1 MQEDFEIIKPEAQH
15 KKSDTAKVIGLV
27 AAFLTVA
34 LISVLLTF
42 SLTVNYFHTAPNNE
56 YRDLALLKKY
66 IDQYSYYDADHDAM
80 LEAALKAYAS
90 STGDRYTVYYDT
102 EEFAALAE
110 DNEGRYVG
118 IGVTVKEVEI
128 VYMGESIRI
137 IEIVK
142 VADNSPASEAK
153 LLVGDM
159 IYSLYENGEEIF
171 ANDVGKDAFSSMIRG
186 EEGTYAEISVLRP
199 SENGYDKIDVT
210 LQRRKVENKSVEYA
224 SAANEPTVGV
234 VTVSQFDL
242 NTPVLLSEAFGAFAK
257 RGINKVVIDLR
268 DNPGGDL
275 NSVIACA
282 SYFVNEGDVIISAE
296 DNANNVVTYKALSRT
311 YGASY
316 SSCNV
321 AKNDIGKFKDFEIA
335 VLVNGNTASAAELL
349 TAVFRDYE
357 LATVIGENTFG
368 KGTMQTIYSLERY
381 GLEGGIK
388 ITTSV
393 YFPPCGENYDGVG
406 IAPDI
411 VVNKIDGE
419 VDNQLLAAIDEL
431 TK

>member
-1 MQEDFEIIKPEAQH
+1 MQEDFEIINPEVRSKKPNTP
-15 KKSDTAKVIGLV
+15 KRIGLV
-27 AAFLTVA
+27 AAFFAVA

-90 STGDRYTVYYDT
+90 STGDRYTVYYNA
-102 EEFAALAE
+102 EEFAALTE

-118 IGVTVKEVEI
+118 IGVTVGEAEA
-128 VYMGESIRI
+128 VYLNESVTL

-142 VADNSPASEAK
+142 VAEESPASEVG

-171 ANDVGKDAFSSMIRG
+171 ADDVGMEVLSSMIRG
-186 EEGTYAEISVLRP
+186 EEGTYVELSILRP

-210 LQRRKVENKSVEYA
+210 LQRRKVENKSVDYA
-224 SAANEPTVGV
+224 VAESEPTIGV

-242 NTPVLLSEAFGAFAK
+242 NTPVLLSKAFESFSK
-257 RGINKVVIDLR
+257 QEINKIIIDLR

-282 SYFVNEGDVIISAE
+282 SCFVSENDVIISAE
-296 DNANNVVTYKALSRT
+296 DNSGNVITYKALPRT
-311 YGASY
+311 YGPSY

-321 AKNDIGKFKDFEIA
+321 AKSDIGKFKGFEIA
-335 VLVNGNTASAAELL
+335 VLINGNTASAAELL
-349 TAVFRDYE
+349 AAVFRDYG
-357 LATVIGENTFG
+357 LATVVGENTFG

-388 ITTSV
+388 ITTNV

-406 IAPDI
+406 IAPD
-411 VVNKIDGE
+411 VSVNKVDGE
-419 VDNQLLAAIDEL
+419 VDNQLLAAIEEL

>member
-1 MQEDFEIIKPEAQH
+1 MQEDFEIIKPEVRP
-15 KKSDTAKVIGLV
+15 KNPNTSKIIGLV
-27 AAFLTVA
+27 TAFFAVA

-90 STGDRYTVYYDT
+90 STGDRYTVYYNA
-102 EEFAALAE
+102 EEFAALTE

-118 IGVTVKEVEI
+118 IGVTVREAEA
-128 VYMGESIRI
+128 VYLNESVTL

-142 VADNSPASEAK
+142 VAEESPASDVG

-171 ANDVGKDAFSSMIRG
+171 ADDVGMEVLSSMIRG
-186 EEGTYAEISVLRP
+186 EEGTYVELSILRP

-210 LQRRKVENKSVEYA
+210 LQRRKVENKSVDYA
-224 SAANEPTVGV
+224 VAESEPNVGV

-242 NTPVLLSEAFGAFAK
+242 NTPVLLSKAFESFSK
-257 RGINKVVIDLR
+257 QEINKIIIDLR

-282 SYFVNEGDVIISAE
+282 SYFVSEDDVIISAE
-296 DNANNVVTYKALSRT
+296 DNSGNVITYKALPRT
-311 YGASY
+311 YGPSY

-321 AKNDIGKFKDFEIA
+321 AKSDIGKFKGFEIA
-335 VLVNGNTASAAELL
+335 VLINGNTASAAELL
-349 TAVFRDYE
+349 AAVFRDYG
-357 LATVIGENTFG
+357 LATIVGENTFG

-388 ITTSV
+388 ITTNV

-406 IAPDI
+406 IAPD
-411 VVNKIDGE
+411 VSVNKVDGE
-419 VDNQLLAAIDEL
+419 VDNQLLAAIEEL

>member
-1 MQEDFEIIKPEAQH
+1 MQEDFEIINPEVRP
-15 KKSDTAKVIGLV
+15 KNPNTSKIIGLV
-27 AAFLTVA
+27 TAFFAVA

-90 STGDRYTVYYDT
+90 STGDRYTVYYNA
-102 EEFAALAE
+102 EEFAALTE

-118 IGVTVKEVEI
+118 IGVTVREAEA
-128 VYMGESIRI
+128 VYLNESVTL

-142 VADNSPASEAK
+142 VAEESPASDVG

-159 IYSLYENGEEIF
+159 IYSLYENGEEIL
-171 ANDVGKDAFSSMIRG
+171 ADDVGMEVLSSMIRG
-186 EEGTYAEISVLRP
+186 EEGTYVELSILRP

-210 LQRRKVENKSVEYA
+210 LQRRKVENKSVDYA
-224 SAANEPTVGV
+224 VAESEPTVGV

-242 NTPVLLSEAFGAFAK
+242 NTPVLLSKAFESFSK
-257 RGINKVVIDLR
+257 QEINKIIIDLR

-282 SYFVNEGDVIISAE
+282 SYFVSEDDVIISAE
-296 DNANNVVTYKALSRT
+296 DNSGNVITYKALPRT
-311 YGASY
+311 YGPSY

-321 AKNDIGKFKDFEIA
+321 AKSDIEKFKGFEIA
-335 VLVNGNTASAAELL
+335 VLINGNTASAAELL

-357 LATVIGENTFG
+357 LATVVGENTFG

-388 ITTSV
+388 ITTNV

-406 IAPDI
+406 IAPD
-411 VVNKIDGE
+411 VSVNKVDGE
-419 VDNQLLAAIDEL
+419 VDNQLLAAIEEL